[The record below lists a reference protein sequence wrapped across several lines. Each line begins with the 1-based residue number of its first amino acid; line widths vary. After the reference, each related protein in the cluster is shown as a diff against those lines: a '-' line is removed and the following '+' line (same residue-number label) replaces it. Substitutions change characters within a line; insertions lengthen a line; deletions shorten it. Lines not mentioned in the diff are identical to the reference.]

1 LVSAYKCILAL
12 ASVGMTAATTTC
24 HISDSKSAMNFLHSV
39 TITATT
45 FAINK
50 GITTDVC
57 VVPVAVTHTAAVA
70 YTEHATQKTTS
81 SAVPVLTATDSSA
94 VFTASTIVTSYAAIV
109 DVVAPLSNAAT
120 VAIVAMMYE
129 KSVI

>member
-1 LVSAYKCILAL
+1 
-12 ASVGMTAATTTC
+12 
-24 HISDSKSAMNFLHSV
+24 MNFLHSV

-57 VVPVAVTHTAAVA
+57 VVPVAFTHTAAVA
-70 YTEHATQKTTS
+70 YTEHATQNTTS

-129 KSVI
+129 NSVM